1 MPFPFLS
8 SLPLFFGIMAGSSFT
23 LLTTTLSFPELV
35 DSKSVRLVGEQLLS
49 PYSEFMPSPKLEPED
64 SLLQLLLEDPPSP
77 LHLFSPEPEQITSYA
92 AQANQI
98 SACLAKPDEM
108 DQETFYLLDQTFPA
122 SQGPK
127 LLCSA
132 VASKVSPRAVS
143 APFGHGAA
151 ASTHLSSTPSAP
163 FSTRVT
169 CSSIYTLD
177 NILTSSWVNH
187 ASKARIAELLDLPS
201 SPPPSELVIRR
212 YTLDNPQEC
221 FQRLLSDPRAA
232 KDIRTLVSRCLP
244 RYAYFVTGFLSI
256 AEASSSAYLPVTD
269 SLSFTTPFL
278 QRDGSLY
285 DTSALDHLAHEHVFA
300 ASYAV
305 IKLAPSTPSPPMAT
319 PARDDSPAGPQ
330 HHHHGSMPPEYGRPG
345 RANATHLASSGRT
358 LDHWTTEPTTRV
370 ALSVPSTPPAGA
382 SASLQPGP
390 SRSAKSASPA
400 AAPVLVIDQN
410 SPHVKEPANPD
421 ALVVKLP
428 KTS

>member
-1 MPFPFLS
+1 
-8 SLPLFFGIMAGSSFT
+8 MAGSSFT
-23 LLTTTLSFPELV
+23 LLTTTLSFPQLV
-35 DSKSVRLVGEQLLS
+35 DSKPVRLVGEQLLS

-64 SLLQLLLEDPPSP
+64 SLLQLLLEEDPLPSSSP
-77 LHLFSPEPEQITSYA
+77 LHLFSPEAEQIT

-98 SACLAKPDEM
+98 SASLAAPDAM
-108 DQETFYLLDQTFPA
+108 DQETFYLLDQSFPA

-151 ASTHLSSTPSAP
+151 ANTHHLSSTPTAP
-163 FSTRVT
+163 FSTSVT

-177 NILTSSWVNH
+177 NILNSSWVNH

-201 SPPPSELVIRR
+201 SPPPSQLVVRR

-221 FQRLLSDPRAA
+221 FQRLLSDPSAA
-232 KDIRTLVSRCLP
+232 KDVRALVSQCLP

-256 AEASSSAYLPVTD
+256 AEVSSSAYLPVVD
-269 SLSFTTPFL
+269 SLSFATPFL
-278 QRDGSLY
+278 QRGGSLY
-285 DTSALDHLAHEHVFA
+285 DTSAPDHLAYEHVIA

-305 IKLAPSTPSPPMAT
+305 IKLAPATPSPPMAT
-319 PARDDSPAGPQ
+319 PARDDSPSGHQ
-330 HHHHGSMPPEYGRPG
+330 HHHTSNPPEYGRPA

-358 LDHWTTEPTTRV
+358 LDHWTAEPTTRV
-370 ALSVPSTPPAGA
+370 ALSVPTTPPAGT
-382 SASLQPGP
+382 SASLQPGQP

-410 SPHVKEPANPD
+410 SPHVKEPTNPD